1 MLEVDGSCVYPDG
14 AFCIIDNQYI
24 INLSKCPCCPCVE
37 GEEECSG
44 DCPYYIEKGGD
55 GE

>member
-24 INLSKCPCCPCVE
+24 MNLSKCPC
-37 GEEECSG
+37 GEECSG
-44 DCPYYIEKGGD
+44 DCPYYIEKGG
-55 GE
+55 EEE